1 MTDIKF
7 DIVHYNRKGEE
18 IDLFLTENK
27 MHIKEIVEKV
37 INATLQ

>member
-1 MTDIKF
+1 MIDNRIDIK
-7 DIVHYNRKGEE
+7 HYNRKGEE
-18 IDLFLTENK
+18 IDLSLSKNK